1 MKYQDLNSLEQKRC
15 LRTFAMFVSRHYPDL
30 TIAQVKREF
39 QRIVECADV
48 RDYFKVSRIGEDFAL
63 NRVQRRDLYSLFDK
77 AMNNEAFIREAE
89 ESGNTLQGTWKLFTV
104 DNAFFC
110 N

>member
-39 QRIVECADV
+39 QRIVECVDV
-48 RDYFKVSRIGEDFAL
+48 RDYFKVSRIGEVFAL
-63 NRVQRRDLYSLFDK
+63 NRVQRRDLYSLYDK

-89 ESGNTLQGTWKLFTV
+89 ESGKLFTV